1 MEKRTVI
8 FKELNTF
15 RRHLQTEKREPGT
28 IEKYLREVR
37 TFLVWARERKV
48 SKDLT
53 TAWKEHLKSQ
63 KFQPETVNANLSALN
78 KFLRLKFISRLILHN
93 A

>member
-1 MEKRTVI
+1 MGQQPVI

-15 RRHLQTEKREPGT
+15 RRYLQSEEREPGT

-37 TFLVWARERKV
+37 AFLVWAGEREV